1 MKECLHCKKQYEP
14 KRAHSKFCST
24 SCRVMYNRNH
34 PKETVS
40 KFQMQVLYNN
50 ILAAVDSINAK
61 NGQPEAFVGVFKP
74 ETSQSGNSGLIENE
88 AKEPTFKELMNGM
101 ANIHFA
107 DDKNDYALKI
117 QTNKSITEKE
127 RQILLSSLFYKS

>member
-1 MKECLHCKKQYEP
+1 MKECLHCKKEYEP

-61 NGQPEAFVGVFKP
+61 NGQPEAIGAVF
-74 ETSQSGNSGLIENE
+74 SQPKSNTPIVPKYVPQV
-88 AKEPTFKELMNGM
+88 AKEAIMRKYVEDRRDCSGKEEFENWLDKLNADDRLTTKEKELV
-101 ANIHFA
+101 
-107 DDKNDYALKI
+107 KN
-117 QTNKSITEKE
+117 T
-127 RQILLSSLFYKS
+127 R